1 MQVSVEPLGRFWE
14 AEEYHQNFYRKHPEA
29 FAREMELSGRKKVV
43 AIGEI
48 GLDYYWT
55 KDNKDKQIEYFKE
68 QLKLAK
74 KYDLPVIVHAR
85 DSIQDVYDILKESG
99 IKKGSMH
106 CYSGSLGM
114 AKEFIKLGFKI
125 GIDGPITFKNN
136 KKGIEIVKN
145 IDLEDILLETD
156 SPYLSPEP
164 NRGKQNLPLNLIY
177 IAKKIA
183 ASLAST
189 GTPSFFVHPAE
200 ASHGDLGMIT
210 NDDVIIAI
218 SNSGESK
225 ELSDILNYAKRFG
238 IKLIAITKNPE
249 SSLGKLGDVVLKLP
263 SAKEAGPL
271 GLAPTSSTTATLVL
285 GDILTVA
292 MIERSS
298 FSKEQF
304 NQRHPG
310 GKLGSVLQKVSD
322 LMHKGENMP
331 ILPLNS
337 GMHETLL
344 EMTSKRLG
352 CVGFVDDNGNLVGML
367 TDGDLRRCLSPDIL
381 SKKAYDVMTKNPKV
395 ISPDAM
401 ASEAVKLMNEKKI
414 TNVFAVI
421 DGKPVGVIH
430 IHDCLDNGVV

>member
-1 MQVSVEPLGRFWE
+1 MIDTHCHVY
-14 AEEYHQNFYRKHPEA
+14 EE
-29 FAREMELSGRKKVV
+29 EMSNYKEIIEECNKNNISMIINAVDIKSSKDIINLSKTYNNVFSAIGLNYDTIDRVTKEDLIELEKLIKSEDIK

-183 ASLAST
+183 EIKEIS
-189 GTPSFFVHPAE
+189 VE
-200 ASHGDLGMIT
+200 E
-210 NDDVIIAI
+210 VI
-218 SNSGESK
+218 EVTTKTSK
-225 ELSDILNYAKRFG
+225 EL
-238 IKLIAITKNPE
+238 
-249 SSLGKLGDVVLKLP
+249 
-263 SAKEAGPL
+263 
-271 GLAPTSSTTATLVL
+271 
-285 GDILTVA
+285 
-292 MIERSS
+292 
-298 FSKEQF
+298 F
-304 NQRHPG
+304 N
-310 GKLGSVLQKVSD
+310 
-322 LMHKGENMP
+322 
-331 ILPLNS
+331 I
-337 GMHETLL
+337 
-344 EMTSKRLG
+344 
-352 CVGFVDDNGNLVGML
+352 
-367 TDGDLRRCLSPDIL
+367 
-381 SKKAYDVMTKNPKV
+381 
-395 ISPDAM
+395 
-401 ASEAVKLMNEKKI
+401 
-414 TNVFAVI
+414 
-421 DGKPVGVIH
+421 
-430 IHDCLDNGVV
+430 